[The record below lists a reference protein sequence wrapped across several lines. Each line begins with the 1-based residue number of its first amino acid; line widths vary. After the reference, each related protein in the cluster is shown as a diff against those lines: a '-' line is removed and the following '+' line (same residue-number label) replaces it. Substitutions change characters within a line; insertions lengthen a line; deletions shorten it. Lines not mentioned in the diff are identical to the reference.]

1 LKALLENYFK
11 LSIIFLR
18 NLFEKNQKSKY
29 YFLAFNQL
37 YASLL
42 AKEMSYKM
50 IYKVSFA
57 EGMFEKYIPKTIF
70 IKYYSPIFQRFIL
83 RP

>member
-1 LKALLENYFK
+1 LKALIENYFK

-29 YFLAFNQL
+29 CFLAFNQL

-50 IYKVSFA
+50 IYKVFFA
-57 EGMFEKYIPKTIF
+57 KGMFEKYFKNYF
-70 IKYYSPIFQRFIL
+70 IKCHPFIL
-83 RP
+83 KGLF